1 MRYYIKYPT
10 LGTYVHT
17 GIWMGGNNPASPWPN
32 PQAGSKPAGNDRFI
46 ASAEQNIGSGTGL
59 FDHYNY
65 WMNMRQSLDGN
76 YWGNL
81 LLNDPSVSVQ
91 AGQWA
96 CVEHMVKLNNPTTAF
111 NGEHAIWLN
120 GVKVSHLGQG
130 FPKGSWNGGIFT
142 QSPTGSPFEGFRWR
156 SDANLNV
163 NWIWLQVYAP
173 GSVASNIKFDHV
185 VVAKSYVGCLGSGPS
200 DTVAPTVSIS
210 SPAAG
215 TTASGTVTVTANAS
229 DNVGVAGVQ
238 FKLDGGNLGA
248 EDATAPYSTSWD
260 TTAATNGS
268 HTLTAVA
275 RDAAGNTRTSAGIA
289 VTVSNGAPSAW
300 PNEPSGMTLL
310 SDFHLGTAVPATN
323 QGDLLGGGWKVWW
336 NTAGRGSL
344 ALDNTA
350 PHSPAGVFQVHY
362 PIGFPSGLEPTML
375 EYVFQPRPT
384 ELYWAFWWKASNPFQ
399 SDSSGVNK
407 IAFIWTPSG
416 NTDLLYFDL
425 SPNPWRIRAMDD
437 LFAGGGPRAG
447 LRDEPNVNTTV
458 ITLGQWY
465 RIEIY
470 IKYSTGSNADG
481 ILKWWVNGV
490 LNGHYTNLKMVQDGG
505 FNRLQFAP
513 TYGGNTGDTKKQ
525 NDYFWYDHVRVS
537 RR

>member
-1 MRYYIKYPT
+1 M
-10 LGTYVHT
+10 
-17 GIWMGGNNPASPWPN
+17 
-32 PQAGSKPAGNDRFI
+32 
-46 ASAEQNIGSGTGL
+46 
-59 FDHYNY
+59 
-65 WMNMRQSLDGN
+65 
-76 YWGNL
+76 
-81 LLNDPSVSVQ
+81 
-91 AGQWA
+91 
-96 CVEHMVKLNNPTTAF
+96 
-111 NGEHAIWLN
+111 
-120 GVKVSHLGQG
+120 
-130 FPKGSWNGGIFT
+130 
-142 QSPTGSPFEGFRWR
+142 
-156 SDANLNV
+156 
-163 NWIWLQVYAP
+163 
-173 GSVASNIKFDHV
+173 KFDHV
-185 VVAKSYVGCLGSGPS
+185 VVAKSYVGCLASSGPA
-200 DTVAPTVSIS
+200 DTTAPTVSIS
-210 SPAAG
+210 SPSAG
-215 TTASGTVTVTANAS
+215 TTQSGTVTVTANAS
-229 DNVGVAGVQ
+229 DNVAVAGVQ
-238 FKLDGGNLGA
+238 FKLDGANLGA
-248 EDATAPYSTSWD
+248 EDTAAPYSISWD
-260 TTAATNGS
+260 TAAATNGS

-275 RDAAGNTRTSAGIA
+275 RDAAGNTKTATGVS
-289 VTVSNGAPSAW
+289 VTVSNGASSAW
-300 PNEPSGMTLL
+300 PNEPSGFTLL
-310 SDFHLGTAVPATN
+310 SDFHLGTPVPATN

-336 NTAGRGSL
+336 NTAGRGTL
-344 ALDNTA
+344 FLDNTA

-362 PIGFPSGLEPTML
+362 PIGFPSGQEPTML
-375 EYVFQPRPT
+375 EYVFSSRPT

-437 LFAGGGPRAG
+437 LISAHGPRAG

-470 IKYSTGSNADG
+470 VKYSTGSNADG